1 MTSYDNSKLT
11 FYNYKCKYCAKTFL
25 QQSVLIRHEI
35 SHTGEKPFE
44 CSICGKSYTR
54 KFTLNNHMKVHYG
67 IYDHV
72 CHICKKSFT
81 DRSNMNAHMK
91 IHTSDRPYACD
102 LCGKTFKRKYDVTK
116 HKREQKYPCR
126 KKSQV
131 KKIITLE
138 EEKHLQTEFEAQPDS
153 DIEEVTD
160 NYDIK
165 ANMIPKTSDDSHM
178 ANEEIIRNNY
188 VNNLRL
194 YCFLT
199 HIFQGILQCPNEN
212 P

>member
-1 MTSYDNSKLT
+1 MTSYDDSELT
-11 FYNYKCKYCAKTFL
+11 FHNYKCKHCAKTFK

-44 CSICGKSYTR
+44 CSICGNSYTR

-126 KKSQV
+126 KKSQL
-131 KKIITLE
+131 KKIITLK
-138 EEKHLQTEFEAQPDS
+138 EEKRLQTESDS

-165 ANMIPKTSDDSHM
+165 AKTSDDSHM

-199 HIFQGILQCPNEN
+199 HIFQGIIQCPNEN

>member
-1 MTSYDNSKLT
+1 MGLY
-11 FYNYKCKYCAKTFL
+11 
-25 QQSVLIRHEI
+25 
-35 SHTGEKPFE
+35 
-44 CSICGKSYTR
+44 
-54 KFTLNNHMKVHYG
+54 
-67 IYDHV
+67 HV

-165 ANMIPKTSDDSHM
+165 ANMIPKTSDNSPM

-188 VNNLRL
+188 VNNLRW

-199 HIFQGILQCPNEN
+199 HIFQGILQSPNEN